1 MGIMRLLTQNVLN
14 YPELLESSRRSK
26 ERLLLRVSKKSLL
39 LLGKSRDFGI
49 KRRKKGEKEA

>member
-1 MGIMRLLTQNVLN
+1 MTQNVLN